1 MLDVWT
7 QPSTWLSLLSLAA
20 MEIVLGIDNIVFI
33 SLLTGRLPPQRQAMA
48 RRLGLAVALIAR
60 LTLLATLSWVMRLT
74 EPLFTVAGNA
84 MTGRSLILLLGGLFL
99 VGKATQEIYDRLEGG
114 TTEAGSQEEQA
125 SLRWVLLQI
134 LILDMVFSIDSVIT
148 AVGMA
153 QHISVMAAAIILA
166 VIAML
171 AFARPIGDFVNH
183 RPSMKILALA
193 FLLLIGVFLV
203 LDGLG
208 QHVDKAYIY
217 FAMAFSL
224 GVELLNM
231 RLRKKHQPVPLH
243 HRYEQTK

>member
-1 MLDVWT
+1 VLDVWT